1 MQSSEIR
8 SIFLDFFTGK
18 GHLVMP
24 SFSLIPHN
32 DPTLLLIGA
41 GMAPLKPF
49 FSGERK
55 PPHTRIATCQKCV
68 RTPDI
73 ERVGYTGRHATFFE
87 MLGNF
92 SFGDYFKEEA
102 IEWAWEF
109 VRELLRLPAEKLW
122 VSVYQEDD
130 EAYNIWRERMGIPA
144 ERIVHLGKEDNFWE
158 IGTGGPCGPCSEIYY
173 DLGPEAGCGNE
184 NCTPGCDCDRYL
196 EIWNLVFTQFNRE
209 PDGELTL
216 LKQKNIDTGAG
227 LERLAT
233 ALQGASSFYDTDL
246 FKPLIDYFAGLAG
259 TADARSSGEIPLRI
273 VTEHSRGIAFMV
285 ADGVLPSNEG
295 RGYVLRRLIRRA
307 ARHGRLIGLE
317 GSFLAGAVPLLAR
330 MMGAVYP
337 ELKERREFIM
347 QVIET
352 EERRFQETLATG
364 IDILE
369 DYIQELKQKQQIC
382 LPGEL
387 AFKLYDTYG
396 FPLDLT
402 AEILCEHGMTVDRD
416 SFNRHLSEQQRR
428 ARAARAATGGGN
440 GESSYAA
447 AGDLET
453 VFTGYDH
460 LEEEAEISLLL
471 VNGEVR
477 ETASEG
483 DSVEIFLNRTPFYAE
498 AGGQVGDSGVIEAKE
513 GRAVIVRAFFTPAG
527 QIVHEGKV
535 QSGRLSTGDPVTA
548 RVERI
553 RRRGICRSHTA
564 THLLHRAL
572 KEILGEHVNQ
582 AGSLVSPDRLRFDFT
597 HFKALSP
604 EERQRIEETVNR
616 MVLENLP
623 VTAEK
628 MTLSEARR
636 CGAVALFT
644 EKYDRDTVRVISAG
658 NYSKELCGGTH
669 VNATGEI
676 GLFRLIS
683 EEGIGSGMRR
693 IEALTG
699 MEAYRHATA
708 GATMIEELALIW
720 KVSPEQLPLKAEE
733 LLEANRE
740 LERLNRQLKER
751 LHGYTVK
758 ELLSGV
764 EVVEGVNVISAAVNA
779 DNFEELRGMT
789 DLIKSSLPS
798 VVAVLGAVHEGKVL
812 LVGAVTGDLVKRG
825 LQANSIISAVA
836 RRVGGGGGGRPGMA
850 QAGGKDPAAL
860 PQALQLVKNL
870 VREQLTARAGTP
882 HGEYGGGEK
891 DGSTAG

>member
-1 MQSSEIR
+1 
-8 SIFLDFFTGK
+8 
-18 GHLVMP
+18 
-24 SFSLIPHN
+24 
-32 DPTLLLIGA
+32 
-41 GMAPLKPF
+41 
-49 FSGERK
+49 
-55 PPHTRIATCQKCV
+55 
-68 RTPDI
+68 
-73 ERVGYTGRHATFFE
+73 
-87 MLGNF
+87 
-92 SFGDYFKEEA
+92 
-102 IEWAWEF
+102 
-109 VRELLRLPAEKLW
+109 
-122 VSVYQEDD
+122 
-130 EAYNIWRERMGIPA
+130 
-144 ERIVHLGKEDNFWE
+144 
-158 IGTGGPCGPCSEIYY
+158 
-173 DLGPEAGCGNE
+173 
-184 NCTPGCDCDRYL
+184 
-196 EIWNLVFTQFNRE
+196 
-209 PDGELTL
+209 
-216 LKQKNIDTGAG
+216 
-227 LERLAT
+227 
-233 ALQGASSFYDTDL
+233 
-246 FKPLIDYFAGLAG
+246 
-259 TADARSSGEIPLRI
+259 
-273 VTEHSRGIAFMV
+273 
-285 ADGVLPSNEG
+285 
-295 RGYVLRRLIRRA
+295 
-307 ARHGRLIGLE
+307 
-317 GSFLAGAVPLLAR
+317 
-330 MMGAVYP
+330 
-337 ELKERREFIM
+337 
-347 QVIET
+347 
-352 EERRFQETLATG
+352 
-364 IDILE
+364 
-369 DYIQELKQKQQIC
+369 
-382 LPGEL
+382 
-387 AFKLYDTYG
+387 
-396 FPLDLT
+396 
-402 AEILCEHGMTVDRD
+402 
-416 SFNRHLSEQQRR
+416 
-428 ARAARAATGGGN
+428 
-440 GESSYAA
+440 
-447 AGDLET
+447 
-453 VFTGYDH
+453 
-460 LEEEAEISLLL
+460 
-471 VNGEVR
+471 
-477 ETASEG
+477 
-483 DSVEIFLNRTPFYAE
+483 
-498 AGGQVGDSGVIEAKE
+498 
-513 GRAVIVRAFFTPAG
+513 
-527 QIVHEGKV
+527 
-535 QSGRLSTGDPVTA
+535 
-548 RVERI
+548 VERI

-572 KEILGEHVNQ
+572 KEILGDHVNQ

-644 EKYDRDTVRVISAG
+644 EKYEQDAVRVISAG

-764 EVVEGVNVISAAVNA
+764 EVVEGVNVICAAVNA

-825 LQANSIISAVA
+825 LQANNIISAVA